1 MEALRSL
8 ETAIRAIRA
17 QRQALHTIG
26 HNIANVNTPGFSRQR
41 AVLATTL
48 PQGSIGTGVKVETIQ
63 KIRDAV
69 IDFYIRKENP
79 TLNRWDTKNK
89 ILEEIETL
97 FNEPSTTGISNIM
110 NSFWDSWQ
118 DLANNPEDG
127 AARANVREQA
137 RILCEIFRGLYES
150 LEDYQSNIDREVK
163 ANVDEV
169 NSIIQ
174 QIAHLN
180 EKIEIVELGGREKA
194 NDLRDRRDLLLDDL
208 SKLISFSYKEM
219 RDGTIRVNV
228 YGQLLIDKG
237 KVAELTTEPGE
248 SGFLEIKWK
257 DSRERVI
264 ITNGKLKGLI
274 EVRDELIPE
283 FLESLDNLSSS
294 IMNEVNTLHQKGMG
308 LDGTSKIVGSKK
320 LTGNLGIDG
329 SFEINGVSISVFSTD
344 TLDNIIIKIN
354 NMTDD
359 PATPTGVMAS
369 RDGNRLVLTPGG
381 ADPQN
386 VCITGDPDN
395 IMLEKLGIL
404 NNFFKGSGAKDMSLS
419 EAIEENLNYIA
430 TSLNGAPG
438 DNSNALAIAQLKEKL
453 TMEGGVSTFGA
464 YYNGIIGKLGIE
476 ATEANTLK
484 KNQELLL
491 SELENRRQGI
501 SGVSLDEEL
510 TNIVLF
516 QQAYEAA
523 VHFLRT
529 ISDMLDTLVAAIIAG

>member
-180 EKIEIVELGGREKA
+180 KEIEIVELGGREKA

-228 YGQLLIDKG
+228 YGQLLVDKG

-248 SGFLEIKWK
+248 NGFLEIKWK
-257 DSRERVI
+257 DSKERVI

-329 SFEINGVSISVFSTD
+329 SFEINGVSISVFSMD

-359 PATPTGVMAS
+359 PTTPTGVMAS

>member
-48 PQGSIGTGVKVETIQ
+48 PQGSMGTGVKVETIE
-63 KIRDAV
+63 KIRDIV

-118 DLANNPEDG
+118 DLTNNPEDG

-150 LEDYQSNIDREVK
+150 LEDYQSNIDEEVK

-180 EKIEIVELGGREKA
+180 KKIETVELGGREKA

-208 SKLISFSYKEM
+208 SKLINFSYKEM
-219 RDGTIRVNV
+219 KDGTIRVNV
-228 YGQLLIDKG
+228 HGQLLVNKG
-237 KVAELTTEPGE
+237 KVAEFITEPGE
-248 SGFLEIKWK
+248 NGFLEIKWK
-257 DSRERVI
+257 DSKERVI
-264 ITNGKLKGLI
+264 ITDGKLKGLI
-274 EVRDELIPE
+274 EVRDEVIPE

-308 LDGTSKIVGSKK
+308 LDGTSKIVGSKE

-329 SFEINGVSISVFSTD
+329 SFEINGVIINVLSTD
-344 TLDNIIIKIN
+344 TLDDIITKIN
-354 NMTDD
+354 AMTDN
-359 PATPTGVMAS
+359 PATPTGVVAS
-369 RDGNRLVLTPGG
+369 KDGDRLVLIPGG
-381 ADPQN
+381 VDPKTI
-386 VCITGDPDN
+386 CITEDPDN
-395 IMLEKLGIL
+395 IMLDKLGIL
-404 NNFFKGSGAKDMSLS
+404 NNFFKGTGAKDMALS
-419 EAIEENLNYIA
+419 EAIEGNLNYIA
-430 TSLNGAPG
+430 ASLNGAPG
-438 DNSNALAIAQLKEKL
+438 DNTNALAIAQLKEKL
-453 TMEGGVSTFGA
+453 TMQGGVSTFGT
-464 YYNGIIGKLGIE
+464 YYNGMIGKLGIE
-476 ATEANTLK
+476 ATEARTLK
-484 KNQELLL
+484 ENQNLLL
-491 SELENRRQGI
+491 TELENRRQSI

-529 ISDMLDTLVAAIIAG
+529 ISDMLDTLTAAMTAG

>member
-48 PQGSIGTGVKVETIQ
+48 PQGSMGTGVKVETIQ

-97 FNEPSTTGISNIM
+97 FNEPSATGISNIM

-320 LTGNLGIDG
+320 LTGNLGIE
-329 SFEINGVSISVFSTD
+329 F
-344 TLDNIIIKIN
+344 
-354 NMTDD
+354 
-359 PATPTGVMAS
+359 
-369 RDGNRLVLTPGG
+369 
-381 ADPQN
+381 
-386 VCITGDPDN
+386 
-395 IMLEKLGIL
+395 
-404 NNFFKGSGAKDMSLS
+404 
-419 EAIEENLNYIA
+419 
-430 TSLNGAPG
+430 
-438 DNSNALAIAQLKEKL
+438 
-453 TMEGGVSTFGA
+453 
-464 YYNGIIGKLGIE
+464 
-476 ATEANTLK
+476 
-484 KNQELLL
+484 
-491 SELENRRQGI
+491 
-501 SGVSLDEEL
+501 
-510 TNIVLF
+510 
-516 QQAYEAA
+516 
-523 VHFLRT
+523 
-529 ISDMLDTLVAAIIAG
+529 

>member
-63 KIRDAV
+63 KIRDTV

-381 ADPQN
+381 ANPQN
-386 VCITGDPDN
+386 ICITGDPDN
-395 IMLEKLGIL
+395 IMLDKLGIL

-491 SELENRRQGI
+491 SELENRRQSI

>member
-180 EKIEIVELGGREKA
+180 KEIEIVELGGREKA

-228 YGQLLIDKG
+228 YGQLLVDKG

-248 SGFLEIKWK
+248 NGFLEIKWK
-257 DSRERVI
+257 DSKERVI

-329 SFEINGVSISVFSTD
+329 SFEINGVSISVFSMD

-359 PATPTGVMAS
+359 PTTPTGVMAS

-395 IMLEKLGIL
+395 IMLDKLGIL

>member
-63 KIRDAV
+63 KIRDTV

-180 EKIEIVELGGREKA
+180 KEIEIVELGGREKA

-228 YGQLLIDKG
+228 YGQLLVDKG

-248 SGFLEIKWK
+248 NGFLEIKWK
-257 DSRERVI
+257 DSKERVI

-329 SFEINGVSISVFSTD
+329 SFEINGVSISVFSMD

-359 PATPTGVMAS
+359 PTTPTGVMAS

-381 ADPQN
+381 ANPQN
-386 VCITGDPDN
+386 ICITGDPDN
-395 IMLEKLGIL
+395 IMLDKLGIL

-430 TSLNGAPG
+430 ASLNGAPG

-484 KNQELLL
+484 ENQELLL
-491 SELENRRQGI
+491 SELENRRQSI